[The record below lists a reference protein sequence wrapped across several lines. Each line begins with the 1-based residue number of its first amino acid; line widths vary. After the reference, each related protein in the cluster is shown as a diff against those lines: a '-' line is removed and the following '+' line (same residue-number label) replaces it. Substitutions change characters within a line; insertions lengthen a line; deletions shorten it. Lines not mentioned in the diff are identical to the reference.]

1 MTVAGDRA
9 RPRVAALALLTAAAL
24 LLAACT
30 SEPGSPAGDGRAS
43 SGMLAAAADA
53 GVFPAADEQAIRD
66 TIDRLNAAAGGAVAD
81 QQAVLHGVVDPAL
94 RADLDRCPV
103 PTTTVR
109 FQPVY
114 PGLRP
119 EPGWTADD
127 GPLTGTV
134 YALPSLIRS
143 YTGERITGTDL
154 TTLHVG
160 VTDGEAYLTPLCV
173 G

>member
-9 RPRVAALALLTAAAL
+9 RPRVAAFALLTATM

-30 SEPGSPAGDGRAS
+30 SQPDSPAGDVRAS
-43 SGMLAAAADA
+43 SGTLAAAADA
-53 GVFPAADEQAIRD
+53 GAVAAADEQAIRD

-94 RADLDRCPV
+94 RADLDKCPV

-109 FQPVY
+109 FEPVY

-119 EPGWTADD
+119 APGWTAAD
-127 GPLTGTV
+127 GPLSGTE

-160 VTDGEAYLTPLCV
+160 VSGGEAYLTPLCV